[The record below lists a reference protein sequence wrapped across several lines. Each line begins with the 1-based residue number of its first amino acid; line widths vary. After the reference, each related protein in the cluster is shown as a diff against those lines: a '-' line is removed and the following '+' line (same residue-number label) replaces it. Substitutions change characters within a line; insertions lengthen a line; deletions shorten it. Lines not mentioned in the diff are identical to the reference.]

1 MHEKIVNEEGHSMSE
16 KEKKYSSKPL
26 LYIVQ
31 PDILEPETEN
41 MQKEF
46 RSKKTK
52 IDDLKTEVDQIE
64 PSGTTPEYEVNDEI
78 EEKEKE
84 EEEEERKEQQ
94 LEQMKRDFGV
104 YEAMD
109 EINAEIESVK
119 QITDHYS
126 PEGTT
131 LIKGNIPV
139 TNEGGVHEIKK
150 LEPKS
155 AEELQRKE
163 VRKAVK
169 DLLRNTEKGVTPLCE
184 AKING
189 RIVRFQLLGKRGE
202 SVQIK
207 TGTTIQNVQ
216 LVDLSDFKIL

>member
-1 MHEKIVNEEGHSMSE
+1 MSD
-16 KEKKYSSKPL
+16 KEKKISSKPL

-31 PDILEPETEN
+31 PNILEPETVN

-52 IDDLKTEVDQIE
+52 IDDLKTEVDQVE
-64 PSGTTPEYEVNDEI
+64 TTETAPEYEEVKVEREDR
-78 EEKEKE
+78 EEKQ
-84 EEEEERKEQQ
+84 RKEQQ
-94 LEQMKRDFGV
+94 LEQMKHDFGV
-104 YEAMD
+104 YKAMD
-109 EINAEIESVK
+109 EIHAEIDSIK
-119 QITDHYS
+119 QITDYYS
-126 PEGTT
+126 PEGTSI
-131 LIKGNIPV
+131 IKENIPV
-139 TNEGGVHEIKK
+139 ANGGGVHEIKK

-155 AEELQRKE
+155 DEELQRKA

-169 DLLRNTEKGVTPLCE
+169 DLLRKTEKGVTPLCE

-207 TGTTIQNVQ
+207 TGSTIQNVQ
-216 LVDLSDFKIL
+216 IVDLSDFKIL

>member
-1 MHEKIVNEEGHSMSE
+1 MGEEGRSMSE
-16 KEKKYSSKPL
+16 KEKKVRSKPL

-52 IDDLKTEVDQIE
+52 IDYKTDVEPVEATEIVPEHEVKIE
-64 PSGTTPEYEVNDEI
+64 SEDR
-78 EEKEKE
+78 EEK
-84 EEEEERKEQQ
+84 ERKEQQ
-94 LEQMKRDFGV
+94 LEQMKHDFGV
-104 YEAMD
+104 YKAMD
-109 EINAEIESVK
+109 EIHAEIDSIK

-126 PEGTT
+126 PEGTSI
-131 LIKGNIPV
+131 IKENIPV
-139 TNEGGVHEIKK
+139 ANGGGVHEIKK

-169 DLLRNTEKGVTPLCE
+169 DLLRKTEKGVTPLCE

-189 RIVRFQLLGKRGE
+189 RIVRFQLLGKKGE

-216 LVDLSDFKIL
+216 IIDLSDFKVL

>member
-1 MHEKIVNEEGHSMSE
+1 VDEEGRSMSE
-16 KEKKYSSKPL
+16 KEKKISSKPL

-31 PDILEPETEN
+31 PNILEPEIVN

-52 IDDLKTEVDQIE
+52 IDDLKTEVDQVE
-64 PSGTTPEYEVNDEI
+64 TTETAPEYEVKVESEDR
-78 EEKEKE
+78 EEKQ
-84 EEEEERKEQQ
+84 RKEQQ
-94 LEQMKRDFGV
+94 FEQMKHDFGV
-104 YEAMD
+104 YKAMD
-109 EINAEIESVK
+109 EIHAEIDSIK

-126 PEGTT
+126 PEGTSI
-131 LIKGNIPV
+131 IKENIPV
-139 TNEGGVHEIKK
+139 ANGGGVHEIKK

-155 AEELQRKE
+155 VEELQRKA

-169 DLLRNTEKGVTPLCE
+169 DLLRKTEKGVTPLCE

-207 TGTTIQNVQ
+207 TGSTIQNVQ
-216 LVDLSDFKIL
+216 IVDLSDFKIL

>member
-1 MHEKIVNEEGHSMSE
+1 MHEKKVGEEGRSMSE
-16 KEKKYSSKPL
+16 KEKKVRSKPL

-52 IDDLKTEVDQIE
+52 IDYKTDVEPVEATEIVPEHEVKIE
-64 PSGTTPEYEVNDEI
+64 SEDR
-78 EEKEKE
+78 EEK
-84 EEEEERKEQQ
+84 ERKEQQ
-94 LEQMKRDFGV
+94 LEQMKHDFGV
-104 YEAMD
+104 YKAMD
-109 EINAEIESVK
+109 EIHAEIDSIK

-126 PEGTT
+126 PEGTSI
-131 LIKGNIPV
+131 IKENIPV
-139 TNEGGVHEIKK
+139 ANGGGVHEIKK

-169 DLLRNTEKGVTPLCE
+169 DLLRKTEKGVTPLCE

-189 RIVRFQLLGKRGE
+189 RIVRFQLLGKKGE

-216 LVDLSDFKIL
+216 IIDLSDFKVL

>member
-1 MHEKIVNEEGHSMSE
+1 MSE
-16 KEKKYSSKPL
+16 KEKKLSSKPL

-31 PDILEPETEN
+31 PDILEPETVN

-52 IDDLKTEVDQIE
+52 IDHKTEVEQVDATEIVSE
-64 PSGTTPEYEVNDEI
+64 HEVKVESEDR
-78 EEKEKE
+78 EEK
-84 EEEEERKEQQ
+84 ERKEQQ
-94 LEQMKRDFGV
+94 LEQMKHDFGV
-104 YEAMD
+104 YKAMD
-109 EINAEIESVK
+109 EIQAEIDSIK

-126 PEGTT
+126 PEGTSI
-131 LIKGNIPV
+131 IKENKPV
-139 TNEGGVHEIKK
+139 ANGGGIHEIKK

-169 DLLRNTEKGVTPLCE
+169 DLLRKTEKGVTPLCE

-189 RIVRFQLLGKRGE
+189 RIVRFQLLGKKGE

-216 LVDLSDFKIL
+216 IIDLSDFKVL